1 MKDFK
6 TKGLSRSDAFSKKLM
21 GKIKQLIGI
30 DVGGTNIKFGIVTP
44 KGQILN
50 EFSLPTFANQ
60 NPKKVLEQVALGI
73 NKILEAKS
81 LSQFSGIGIGIPGKV
96 DVQKGIVTSAP
107 NFTDWDKVNVKKHLL
122 KKFRTRIEIE
132 NDANCAALGE
142 LYFGIGKKIKSFVM
156 ITLGTGVGGGIII
169 DSKLIRGESG
179 GAGEIG
185 HVSIDFQGP
194 LCRCGQHGC
203 IEAYAGNAYIKKRT
217 IQKLQEYSESK
228 IIDIVENDLDK
239 IEPKTIFEASL
250 EGDELANKIL
260 SDTGRYLGI
269 GLASVVNILDI
280 KTFIIG
286 GGISAAGS
294 ILIESIESS
303 IKEHGIREIVKD
315 VRVYPAKLKNQAG
328 ILGAAS
334 LIWWKNDIS

>member
-1 MKDFK
+1 LKDFK
-6 TKGLSRSDAFSKKLM
+6 TKGLSRSDAFGKKLM
-21 GKIKQLIGI
+21 RKIKPIIGI

-50 EFSLPTFANQ
+50 EFSLPTYANQ

-73 NKILEAKS
+73 NKILERKS
-81 LSQFSGIGIGIPGKV
+81 LDQFSGIGIGIPGKV
-96 DVQKGIVTSAP
+96 DVKKGIVTSAP
-107 NFTDWDKVNVKKHLL
+107 NFTDWDKVNVKKHLS
-122 KKFRTRIEIE
+122 KKFRTQIEID
-132 NDANCAALGE
+132 NDANCAELGE
-142 LYFGIGKKIKSFVM
+142 LHFGIGKKIKSFIM

-169 DSKLIRGESG
+169 DGKLIRGESG

-185 HVSIDFQGP
+185 HVSIDYQGP

-269 GLASVVNILDI
+269 GLASVINILDI

-294 ILIESIESS
+294 TLLNSIESS
-303 IKEHGIREIVKD
+303 LKKHGTKEIVKD
-315 VRVYPAKLKNQAG
+315 LKVYPAKLKNQAG

-334 LIWWKNDIS
+334 LILN

>member
-1 MKDFK
+1 MKK
-6 TKGLSRSDAFSKKLM
+6 SKDV
-21 GKIKQLIGI
+21 IGI

-44 KGQILN
+44 KGKVLN
-50 EFSLPTFANQ
+50 EFSLPAHADQ
-60 NPKKVLEQVALGI
+60 NPRKVLEQITSGI
-73 NKILEAKS
+73 NKILEIKS
-81 LSQFSGIGIGIPGKV
+81 LEQFSGIGIGIPGKV
-96 DVQKGIVTSAP
+96 DVKKGIVTSAP
-107 NFTDWDKVNVKKHLL
+107 NFAEWDRVNVKKYLS
-122 KKFRTRIEIE
+122 KKFRTRIEID

-142 LYFGIGKKIKSFVM
+142 LHFGIGKKIKSFVM

-169 DSKLIRGESG
+169 DGKLIRGESG

-194 LCRCGQHGC
+194 LCKCGQHGC

-217 IQKLQEYSESK
+217 IQKLHEYPESI
-228 IIDIVENDLDK
+228 IIDLVENDLDK

-250 EGDELANKIL
+250 QGDELANKIL

-269 GLASVVNILDI
+269 GLASVINILDI
-280 KTFIIG
+280 KTFVFG

-294 ILIESIESS
+294 TLLNSIESS
-303 IKEHGIREIVKD
+303 LKKHGIKEIVKD
-315 VRVYPAKLKNQAG
+315 VKVYHAKLKNKAG

-334 LIWWKNDIS
+334 LILN